1 MFVPLSIPHLDG
13 KEWEYIKHCL
23 DTGWVSSVGS
33 FVTQFEEAISAYTGA
48 AHAIATA
55 SGTSALQVAL
65 QVAGV
70 GKGNHVLVPNLT
82 FIASVNAITYLGAI
96 PVLVDVDPGTWQMDL
111 DLVEHHLSTT
121 DILPKAILP
130 VHVLGNIGDMNRLM
144 DLAEKYGCVVVED
157 AAEGLG
163 ATYEDRHAGTM
174 GKLGALSFNG
184 NKIIT
189 TGGGGMILTDDA
201 ELAKRAR
208 HLTTQAKSHPVE
220 YVHDEVGYNFRLSN
234 VLAAMGV
241 AQLEQLPDFLERKTK
256 FAAFYHELLPD
267 TRFQYVLPPV
277 EPNHWLTTVYVADR
291 YELQA
296 FLSNQKI
303 ESRGLWCPM
312 NQLPMFESSMYLSH
326 ANVSDDLYRH
336 CLSLPSSSGMTE
348 AQLDHVR
355 TALTRFYS

>member
-33 FVTQFEEAISAYTGA
+33 FVTQFEEAIAAYTGA
-48 AHAIATA
+48 SHAIATT
-55 SGTSALQVAL
+55 SGTAALQLAL

-70 GKGNHVLVPNLT
+70 GKGDHVLVPNMT

-96 PVLVDVDPGTWQMDL
+96 PVLVDVDPDTWQIDL
-111 DLVEHHLSTT
+111 DLVEHYLATT
-121 DILPKAILP
+121 DIPPKAILP
-130 VHVLGNIGDMNRLM
+130 VHVLGNIGDMNKLLG
-144 DLAEKYGCVVVED
+144 LAERYGCIVVED

-163 ATYEDRHAGTM
+163 ATFEGRHAGTM
-174 GKLGALSFNG
+174 GKLGVLSFNG

-189 TGGGGMILTDDA
+189 TGGGGMILTNDS
-201 ELAKRAR
+201 ELAERAR
-208 HLTTQAKSHPVE
+208 HLTTQAKSHPIE
-220 YVHDEVGYNFRLSN
+220 YIHDEVGYNFRLSN

-241 AQLEQLPDFLERKTK
+241 AQLEQLPGFLEKKAR
-256 FAAFYHELLPD
+256 FAAFYKKLLPD
-267 TRFQYVLPPV
+267 LRFQQVLPSV
-277 EPNHWLTTVYVADR
+277 VPNHWLTTTYVSDR
-291 YELQA
+291 HELQS
-296 FLSNQKI
+296 FLSDHQI

-312 NQLPMFESSMYLSH
+312 NQLAMYESMTYLSDI
-326 ANVSDDLYRH
+326 NVSDDLYQH

-355 TALTRFYS
+355 TTLTRFYS